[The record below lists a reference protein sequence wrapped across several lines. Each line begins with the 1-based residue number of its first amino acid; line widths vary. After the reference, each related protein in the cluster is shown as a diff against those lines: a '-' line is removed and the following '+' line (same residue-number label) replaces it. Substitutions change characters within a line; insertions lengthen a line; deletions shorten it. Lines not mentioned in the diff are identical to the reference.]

1 MFDSAVQLLSLVEKL
16 SPALLSAL
24 EDDSRMSRLFA
35 CRSVA
40 TILERIGKSLHPDV
54 LNKIYPG
61 KRCVYNK
68 IKAAGLSLICFICAQ
83 SC

>member
-1 MFDSAVQLLSLVEKL
+1 MFDSAVQLLCLVEKL
-16 SPALLSAL
+16 SPSLLSAL
-24 EDDSRMSRLFA
+24 EEDARMSRLFA

-61 KRCVYNK
+61 K
-68 IKAAGLSLICFICAQ
+68 
-83 SC
+83 